1 MILVQPQQA
10 ILDENFQELLE
21 DSFVAVT
28 GIMISRGDVKLSNSE
43 MKTST
48 FGIIGISS
56 SLVLL
61 GTYVNLGQSQKVVNS
76 LMEMLEE
83 NEMMKES
90 DIGLQTPV
98 FYMPEDEHIN
108 KEYKIIDDDYSIKIT
123 ID

>member
-1 MILVQPQQA
+1 MILVQPQQV
-10 ILDENFQELLE
+10 ILDENPQEFLE
-21 DSFVAVT
+21 DSFVVVT

-43 MKTST
+43 VKTST

-61 GTYVNLGQSQKVVNS
+61 GTYVNLQQCQKVVNT
-76 LMEMLEE
+76 LMALLEE
-83 NEMMKES
+83 NETVKEN

-98 FYMPEDEHIN
+98 FVMPEDEFVD
-108 KEYKIIDDDYSIKIT
+108 KEYKIIDDGYSIKIT

>member
-10 ILDENFQELLE
+10 VLDENPQEFLE

-28 GIMISRGDVKLSNSE
+28 GVMISRGDVKLSNSE

-61 GTYVNLGQSQKVVNS
+61 GTYVNLEQSQKVVNS

-83 NEMMKES
+83 NEMVKEN

-98 FYMPEDEHIN
+98 FYMPEDEYIN

>member
-10 ILDENFQELLE
+10 ILDENPQEFLE
-21 DSFVAVT
+21 DSFVVVT

-43 MKTST
+43 AKTST

-61 GTYVNLGQSQKVVNS
+61 GTYVNLKQSQEVVNS

-83 NEMMKES
+83 NEMVKED

-98 FYMPEDEHIN
+98 FCMPKDEHIN
-108 KEYKIIDDDYSIKIT
+108 KEYKIIDNNYSIKII

>member
-1 MILVQPQQA
+1 MILIQPQQA
-10 ILDENFQELLE
+10 ILDENPQEFLE

-43 MKTST
+43 VKTST

-61 GTYVNLGQSQKVVNS
+61 GTYVNLEQSQKVVDS

-83 NEMMKES
+83 NEMVKEN

-98 FYMPEDEHIN
+98 FCMPEDEHIN
-108 KEYKIIDDDYSIKIT
+108 KEYKIIDNDYSIKII

>member
-10 ILDENFQELLE
+10 ILDENPQEFFE

-28 GIMISRGDVKLSNSE
+28 GIMISRGDIKLSNSE
-43 MKTST
+43 TKTST
-48 FGIIGISS
+48 FGIIGIGS

-61 GTYVNLGQSQKVVNS
+61 GTYVNLEQSQKVVNS

-83 NEMMKES
+83 NEMVKEN

-98 FYMPEDEHIN
+98 FCMPEDEHIN